1 MQKQFAIEN
10 IEKSRLKVATLE
22 SMNDPYEFYPRMEG
36 ASNEEIERFKVHY
49 SEIAGFLCFSRRLG
63 DPLQWA
69 HYADNHRG
77 ICFEFHV
84 PDKYLKK
91 ITYIKKPTV
100 VSAANRDWK
109 EALVRGTLCKYRSW
123 KYEREY
129 RIAVDLTSN
138 DLVKENGLFFSPFSP
153 ECVPV
158 KVYLGL
164 RCNLDGREERII
176 SDSGLPLVKMSQDV
190 NSYSIVHA

>member
-1 MQKQFAIEN
+1 MQKKFAIEN

-22 SMNDPYEFYPRMEG
+22 SMNDPYEFYPRFIG
-36 ASNEEIERFKVHY
+36 ASNEEIEKFKRHY
-49 SEIAGFLCFSRRLG
+49 SGITGFLCFSKRLG

-69 HYADNHRG
+69 HYSENHRG
-77 ICFEFHV
+77 ICFEFNV
-84 PDKYLKK
+84 PEKFLKK
-91 ITYIKKPTV
+91 IQYVKKPV
-100 VSAANRDWK
+100 LVSPESADWK
-109 EALVRGTLCKYRSW
+109 ADLVQGTLCKYRSW

-129 RIAVDLTSN
+129 RITVDLTSN
-138 DLVKENGLFFSPFSP
+138 DLVKENGLFFSPFST

-164 RCNLDGREERII
+164 RCSLDSSEESVIRG
-176 SDSGLPLVKMSQDV
+176 SGLPFVKMSQDI